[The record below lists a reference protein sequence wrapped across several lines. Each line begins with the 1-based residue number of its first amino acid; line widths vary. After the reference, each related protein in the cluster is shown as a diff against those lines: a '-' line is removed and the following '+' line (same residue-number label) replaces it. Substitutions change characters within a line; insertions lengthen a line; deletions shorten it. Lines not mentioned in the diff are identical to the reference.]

1 MAKFHDELIC
11 RDTKGKIRYIDILC
25 EWSDDLHAYV
35 IDRKTGLLGKKITQ
49 QPYIVIKMGKA
60 QRTVTEQ
67 ATLQY
72 NSELKKYLDK
82 GYKKISDLGISE
94 LTEEAA
100 ENALPMENTDQNG
113 VLKPQLCKILDK
125 TNKKLTDKTWLA
137 SAKHDGLRM
146 FLFLRDGEVHT
157 ASRGGQDYDV
167 AATYIRED
175 PFVNKLLSEN
185 PDLILDGELYV
196 HGSDW
201 NLQRISGLG
210 RKQEL
215 EDDHK
220 YLTFHCYDIV
230 DTTLPFKLRAKKLG
244 EIKKICP
251 EDSKLVIVDHIP
263 VTGLDEIMKLHD
275 KYVNEGYEG
284 LVIRDPDKEYKCG
297 ARDNRMLKIKEME
310 EDSFLITGY
319 ELGMR
324 GVEDMCF
331 TLETNDGK
339 PFKAKPQGDRAL
351 KEKYM
356 EDIDEIIGQMGDVKF
371 FHYTPDGIPN
381 LPVFLTVR
389 YDI

>member
-1 MAKFHDELIC
+1 M
-11 RDTKGKIRYIDILC
+11 
-25 EWSDDLHAYV
+25 
-35 IDRKTGLLGKKITQ
+35 LGKKITQ
-49 QPYIVIKMGKA
+49 QPIIEIRRGKA

-82 GYKKISDLGISE
+82 GYKRISDLGISE

-167 AATYIRED
+167 AATYIRKD

-196 HGSDW
+196 HGDDW

-215 EDDHK
+215 EEDHK

-230 DTTLPFKLRAKKLG
+230 DTTLPFSVRAKKLG
-244 EIKKICP
+244 EIKKVCP
-251 EDSKLVIVDHIP
+251 ENSKLVIVDHTP
-263 VTGLDEIMKLHD
+263 VTGLEEIMKLHD

-284 LVIRDPDKEYKCG
+284 LVIRDPNKEYKCA

-331 TLETNDGK
+331 TLETSDGK
-339 PFKAKPQGDRAL
+339 QFKAKPQGDRAL
-351 KEKYM
+351 KEQYM
-356 EDIDEIIGQMGDVKF
+356 EDIDDIIGRMGDVKF

>member
-1 MAKFHDELIC
+1 MANFKDTLIC
-11 RDTKGKIRYIDILC
+11 RDAKGKCRRVDIAC
-25 EWSDDLHAYV
+25 TWSDPLHAYIIERSSGLIDGKQV
-35 IDRKTGLLGKKITQ
+35 IA
-49 QPYIVIKMGKA
+49 PVIEIRQGKA

-67 ATLQY
+67 SKLQY

-82 GYKKISDLGISE
+82 GYKNIKDLGIEE
-94 LTEEAA
+94 LTLQAAEEA
-100 ENALPMENTDQNG
+100 LPTENTDQNG

-125 TNKKLTDKTWLA
+125 SNKKLTDKTWLA
-137 SAKHDGLRM
+137 SFKHDGLRM
-146 FLFLRDGEVHT
+146 FLYCRDGQIKT

-167 AATYIRED
+167 AATYIRQD
-175 PFVNKLLSEN
+175 PYVNKLFKEN

-196 HGSDW
+196 HGPEW

-215 EDDHK
+215 EPDHE

-244 EIKKICP
+244 EIKKECP
-251 EDSKLVIVDHIP
+251 SDSKLVIVDHVP
-263 VTGLDEIMKLHD
+263 VTGLDEIMKEHD
-275 KYVNEGYEG
+275 RAVAEGYEG
-284 LVIRDPDKEYKCG
+284 LVIRDPEKEYKCG

-319 ELGMR
+319 ELGLR
-324 GVEDMCF
+324 GTEDMCF
-331 TLETNDGK
+331 VLETADGK
-339 PFKAKPQGDRAL
+339 EFKAKPEGDRQV
-351 KEKYM
+351 KEQYIA
-356 EDIDEIIGQMGDVKF
+356 EINDIIGRKGDVRF
-371 FHYTPDGIPN
+371 FHLTPDGIPN

>member
-1 MAKFHDELIC
+1 MSKFHDKLIT
-11 RDTKGKIRYIDILC
+11 RDTRGSIRYIDISC
-25 EWSDDLHAYV
+25 DWSDDLHAYV

-49 QPYIVIKMGKA
+49 QPFIEIKRGKA

-72 NSELKKYLDK
+72 NSEVKKYLDK
-82 GYKKISDLGISE
+82 GYKRIQDLGISE
-94 LTEEAA
+94 LTLDAA
-100 ENALPMENTDQNG
+100 ENALPSENTDQNG

-125 TNKKLTDKTWLA
+125 TNNKLTNKFWLA
-137 SAKHDGLRM
+137 SYKHDGLRM
-146 FLFLRDGEVHT
+146 FLFWRDGGVHT

-175 PFVNKLLSEN
+175 PFIVKLLSNN
-185 PDLILDGELYV
+185 PNLILDGELYV
-196 HGSDW
+196 HGEDW

-215 EDDHK
+215 EEDHK

-230 DTTLPFKLRAKKLG
+230 DMQTPFKFRAKKLG
-244 EIKKICP
+244 EIQKECP
-251 EDSKLVIVDHIP
+251 KDSKLVIVDHFP
-263 VTGLDEIMKLHD
+263 VTGLDQIMKLHD
-275 KYVNEGYEG
+275 KAVAEGYEG
-284 LVIRDPDKEYKCG
+284 LVIRDPEKEYKCG

-319 ELGMR
+319 ELGLR
-324 GVEDMCF
+324 GIEDMCF
-331 TLETNDGK
+331 TLETKDGK

-351 KEKYM
+351 KEQYM
-356 EDIDEIIGQMGDVKF
+356 EEIDDIIGRMGDVKF

-381 LPVFLTVR
+381 LPVFLNVR